1 MALIEV
7 GKRESNEVALSEFK
21 ESIRLENVHFAYE
34 ETPVLNG
41 ISYTFSKIKSMRL
54 SVKVVVGN
62 RR

>member
-41 ISYTFSKIKSMRL
+41 ISYTFSKNK
-54 SVKVVVGN
+54 KVCDC
-62 RR
+62 R